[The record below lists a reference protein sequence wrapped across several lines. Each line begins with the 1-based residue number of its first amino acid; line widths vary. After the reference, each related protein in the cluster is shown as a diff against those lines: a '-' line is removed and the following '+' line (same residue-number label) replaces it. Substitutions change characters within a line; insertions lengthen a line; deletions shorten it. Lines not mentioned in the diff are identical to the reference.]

1 MWQQDA
7 EDEGDF
13 AYSRDDPLLGNI
25 DDALTSH
32 NDEDDNESEYKHL
45 KDSIIF
51 LIDAQSSMFDP
62 LPLSSQQE
70 VSKFSSNLHGST
82 RLILEPSSSQSSSSS
97 STITTNHNH
106 NENSSKTG
114 DPSKLVDSIPF
125 FMTLKAV
132 ANTLSDKIIS
142 NPSDVL
148 GVVFYN
154 TKEKLNQFDFNHI
167 YVYHDLD
174 TPDAKR
180 IKDIENLIESKS
192 KASNHP
198 SIVNSCLE
206 SPPPTNTVHEA
217 LWTCQ
222 HLFSLSHSSSQLGF
236 KRIFLF
242 TNDDHPCRDDHSARI
257 KSIERSR
264 DLINSDITIDLFVLK
279 SPPQSFKSE
288 LFWREMIHIDDDEY
302 TGNITYDCAVAFKD
316 LRDKLRRREFKK
328 RGITSIPFIIG
339 ETSFNASNSSSGGN
353 SSSSSNRFSNVS
365 SNEQDPSYMVYH
377 CTLYSCVSKARKPPT
392 ILLHSD
398 TNKPLKCETK
408 YICEDTGVELMKQG
422 SSSSGGG
429 GTAST
434 TTTTGELMEGS
445 NFQNDM
451 IYYYEYGNQ
460 KAEFT
465 LDELSQIRQLHTGS
479 SSGHFTTTGNIFST
493 TTSST
498 TTNNNNNNNLSTT
511 TLTTPPPLKN
521 EFTQPGLKLLGF
533 KPKSRLKVY
542 HNYKSSGFLYPNDH
556 KIQGS
561 LLALSALHK
570 KMIEMDKIAICRF
583 IQREGI
589 MPQYVALVAQEEV
602 FDEQDHSQIIPP
614 GFQII
619 FLPYADGI
627 RKPQQFEIQSKP
639 SDKHVQLAKKLA
651 KKMQINFNSSFFNN
665 PSLQQFYQSL
675 QALALEHS
683 EVEQIEDT
691 LKPDIEG
698 MKKYQSLMDE
708 FKEITFPQN
717 YQPIASNTKNTSKGG
732 GGGGKSGTKGDGGD
746 GGDGGN
752 TTGRSKSLVAKEEDD
767 DHTTAK
773 DGGSSSR
780 VGHHDE
786 VKTENS
792 KSSKKRKNNEEE
804 QVKPKEKKKKKEI
817 SSDDEESE
825 EIDMVQLIK
834 DGKAEKLTLDILKE
848 FCKQYKLKVS
858 GSKKDLI
865 QRITDFLRQK
875 KKI

>member
-1 MWQQDA
+1 MWQQE
-7 EDEGDF
+7 EDDGGGEF
-13 AYSRDDPLLGNI
+13 IAYSRDDPLLGNI
-25 DDALTSH
+25 DDAWTSNH
-32 NDEDDNESEYKHL
+32 HGEEDNDSPEYKHL

-51 LIDAQSSMFDP
+51 LIDTQSS
-62 LPLSSQQE
+62 
-70 VSKFSSNLHGST
+70 
-82 RLILEPSSSQSSSSS
+82 IEPSQVSS
-97 STITTNHNH
+97 STNTTL
-106 NENSSKTG
+106 SG
-114 DPSKLVDSIPF
+114 DSKLDSIPF

-180 IKDIENLIESKS
+180 IKDIENLIKQT
-192 KASNHP
+192 NHG
-198 SIVNSCLE
+198 SQSSVVTSCLE
-206 SPPPTNTVHEA
+206 SPPSVNTIHEA

-222 HLFSLSHSSSQLGF
+222 HLFSLSSSQLGF

-242 TNDDHPCRDDHSARI
+242 TNDDNPCRDDTSARI

-264 DLINSDITIDLFVLK
+264 DLLNSDITIDLFVLK

-328 RGITSIPFIIG
+328 RGITSIPFVIG
-339 ETSFNASNSSSGGN
+339 EGN
-353 SSSSSNRFSNVS
+353 DNDSC
-365 SNEQDPSYMVYH
+365 MVYH
-377 CTLYSCVSKARKPPT
+377 CTLYSCVSKAKKPPA

-408 YICEDTGVELMKQG
+408 YICEDTGTELMKQG
-422 SSSSGGG
+422 HGGG
-429 GTAST
+429 GNTATEFANT
-434 TTTTGELMEGS
+434 TVGTVGTTNLMEGS

-451 IYYYEYGNQ
+451 VYYYDYGNQ

-465 LDELSQIRQLHTGS
+465 LDELSKIRQLHTGRS
-479 SSGHFTTTGNIFST
+479 TMNVTMNVTTSHSIGAPMMNATLNTTTT
-493 TTSST
+493 TTT
-498 TTNNNNNNNLSTT
+498 TTTQQTT
-511 TLTTPPPLKN
+511 TTTTTTTTTQHTTPSIKN
-521 EFTQPGLKLLGF
+521 EYTQPGIKLLGF

-561 LLALSALHK
+561 LLSLSAIHK

-589 MPQYVALVAQEEV
+589 MPQYVALIAQQEV
-602 FDEQDHSQIIPP
+602 LDEQDHSQIVPP

-627 RKPQQFEIQSKP
+627 RKPQQFENQSKP

-651 KKMQINFNSSFFNN
+651 KKMQIDFNSSFFNN

-698 MKKYQSLMDE
+698 MKKYQSLMEE
-708 FKEITFPQN
+708 FKEITFPKD
-717 YQPIASNTKNTSKGG
+717 YQPIASSK
-732 GGGGKSGTKGDGGD
+732 
-746 GGDGGN
+746 
-752 TTGRSKSLVAKEEDD
+752 
-767 DHTTAK
+767 
-773 DGGSSSR
+773 SSSR
-780 VGHHDE
+780 SSSSAAARSKALEGVE
-786 VKTENS
+786 KEEEATSSLKVKTEEDNEK
-792 KSSKKRKNNEEE
+792 KSSKKRKKQNDE
-804 QVKPKEKKKKKEI
+804 QDNDEDKVKPKEKKKKKEI
-817 SSDDEESE
+817 SSDDDEE

-834 DGKAEKLTLDILKE
+834 DGKADKLTLDILKE

-865 QRITDFLRQK
+865 QRITDFLKQK